1 MTPVVLDTATR
12 RPLLEL
18 LRERPAL
25 RSFIAIRAADE
36 LASQMLNVAIGWYV
50 YAATGD
56 PMSLAYV
63 GLAQF
68 LPTIGMVLI
77 AGQAA
82 DRFERRKVV
91 GLSLFVQTFC
101 LATFGVWSAVKAP
114 AAGPVYLWSS

>member
-1 MTPVVLDTATR
+1 MTPVVLDTTTR

-56 PMSLAYV
+56 PMSLA
-63 GLAQF
+63 
-68 LPTIGMVLI
+68 
-77 AGQAA
+77 
-82 DRFERRKVV
+82 
-91 GLSLFVQTFC
+91 
-101 LATFGVWSAVKAP
+101 
-114 AAGPVYLWSS
+114 

>member
-1 MTPVVLDTATR
+1 MTSDASTALPLR
-12 RPLLEL
+12 RL

-25 RSFIAIRAADE
+25 RGFIAIRAADE
-36 LASQMLNVAIGWYV
+36 LGSQMLNVAIGWRV

-68 LPTIGMVLI
+68 LPTVGMTLF

-82 DRFERRKVV
+82 DRFDRRRVV
-91 GLSLFVQTFC
+91 AVSLLTQALC
-101 LATFGVWSAVKAP
+101 LPLFTAWST
-114 AAGPVYLWSS
+114 